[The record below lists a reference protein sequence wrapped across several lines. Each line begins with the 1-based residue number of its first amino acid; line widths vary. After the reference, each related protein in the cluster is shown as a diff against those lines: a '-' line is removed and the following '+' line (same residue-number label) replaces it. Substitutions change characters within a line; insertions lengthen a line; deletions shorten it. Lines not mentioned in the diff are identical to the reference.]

1 MFMSKQVTD
10 KDIIE
15 AAADNRVEHNSEVI
29 VAIRTVQ
36 QSQVQLNVLA
46 DQKANINIGFT
57 LLFLSLN
64 QSSMVAD
71 AATVGIVRW
80 GVVLVTLLVVASLTL
95 ALLVVAPRTNRLR
108 IREPG
113 QMGNPFYFGM
123 FTQIDQDVYVDHMLS
138 TMQQDKRA
146 RRMMLVDVYQIG
158 QVLTRKY
165 RLLRFSYSFLA
176 LSALL
181 SAALFI
187 YKMLSS

>member
-1 MFMSKQVTD
+1 VPRRVRAMFMSKEFTD
-10 KDIIE
+10 PDIIE
-15 AAADNRVEHNSEVI
+15 PTADTRVEHNSEVI
-29 VAIRTVQ
+29 VAIGTVQ

-64 QSSMVAD
+64 QSSIVAD

-80 GVVLVTLLVVASLTL
+80 GVLVVT
-95 ALLVVAPRTNRLR
+95 PRTNRLR
-108 IREPG
+108 IREPQ

-123 FTQIDQDVYVDHMLS
+123 FTQLKQDVYVDHMLS
-138 TMQQDKRA
+138 SLIEDKRA

-181 SAALFI
+181 SATLFI